1 MTDKAEPG
9 PLLAAFPVPSLMTD
23 VQLTSKVVNCHG
35 ALLVHGCLAL
45 LLPPT
50 HTHSRAADAGGG
62 VCVCKL
68 VLLECHKVNI
78 TVPSFT
84 DEKTGSEREVKSCA

>member
-62 VCVCKL
+62 GGVCKL